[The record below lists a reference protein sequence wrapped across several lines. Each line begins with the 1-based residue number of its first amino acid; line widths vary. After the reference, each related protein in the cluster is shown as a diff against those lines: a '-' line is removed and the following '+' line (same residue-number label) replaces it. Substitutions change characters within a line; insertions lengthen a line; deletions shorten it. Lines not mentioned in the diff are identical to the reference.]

1 MSNIPHEILVEF
13 PEYADK
19 ISDLKTNDAHFAKLY
34 DEYYEVNKAIHLAET
49 NIEPTD
55 DFNMETMRKNR
66 MVLKDKIYQML
77 KA

>member
-1 MSNIPHEILVEF
+1 MSNIPHEILAEF
-13 PEYADK
+13 PEFADK
-19 ISDLKTNDAHFAKLY
+19 ISKLKTNDAHFAKLY

-66 MVLKDKIYQML
+66 MVLKDTIYQML

>member
-1 MSNIPHEILVEF
+1 MSNIPHEILAEF
-13 PEYADK
+13 PEFTAK

-55 DFNMETMRKNR
+55 DFNIENMRKKR
-66 MVLKDKIYQML
+66 IMLKDTIYQLL

>member
-1 MSNIPHEILVEF
+1 MSNIPHEILAEF
-13 PEYADK
+13 PEFATK
-19 ISDLKTNDAHFAKLY
+19 ISELKTNDAHFAKLY

-55 DFNMETMRKNR
+55 DFNMENMRKKR
-66 MVLKDKIYQML
+66 IMLKDTIYQLL

>member
-13 PEYADK
+13 PEFADR
-19 ISDLKTNDAHFAKLY
+19 ISDLKTNNAHFAKLY
-34 DEYYEVNKAIHLAET
+34 DDYYEVNKAIHLAET

-55 DFNMETMRKNR
+55 DFNIENMRKKR
-66 MVLKDKIYQML
+66 MILKDEIYQLL

>member
-1 MSNIPHEILVEF
+1 MSNIPHEILEEF
-13 PEYADK
+13 PEFVEK
-19 ISDLKTNDAHFAKLY
+19 ISELKTNNAHFAKLY

-55 DFNMETMRKNR
+55 DFNMEKMRKTR
-66 MVLKDKIYQML
+66 MAQKDTIYQML